1 MKINGQEYDYESM
14 TVASILEALSIK
26 SETVVVEV
34 NGEIVPK
41 VNFSDFVV
49 DKSAVVELVAFVG
62 GG

>member
-1 MKINGQEYDYESM
+1 MKINGELYDYQSM
-14 TVASILEALSIK
+14 SVTNILENLSIK

-41 VNFSDFVV
+41 VNFSDFIV
-49 DKSAVVELVAFVG
+49 DKAAVVELVAFVG